1 MPQRTALQR
10 GIPLLLAI
18 TFLAAPRPTSAT
30 VFVAMSDADLT
41 RASDVILTGTVTEIR
56 SVATKGGRSIRTF
69 VTLDVD
75 QVLKGRLKRRTVTIR
90 EPGGEVGP
98 IRQQIYGTPQY
109 AIGEDVL
116 VFLQRHKDGT
126 LGTTNLG
133 LGKYRISGRS
143 VGIAERTLEAQVI
156 GSPERDVRSLKA
168 MTAEIRR
175 HVMAAPVEF
184 VDLVEVPPEALD
196 DSLPHSVVSAY
207 SFLGPG
213 RWNEADSGQT
223 ISYLVDEAGEPA
235 IGLAE
240 SIGAVR
246 DAMAAWS
253 NVPTAR
259 ISLDV
264 GGTTPARAMACD
276 GLSQI
281 VFNDPVADVPDPSGC
296 SGILALGG
304 FCANSS
310 RKTTVNGVDF
320 IAITEANITFNNG
333 FSSCSFWNKSN
344 ITEILTHEIGHT
356 IGLGHS
362 SESSGEKN
370 PVLSD
375 ATMYFRAHFDGRG
388 AGLLQDDIDGV
399 SFIYPGVGPEDG
411 DGDGILEDGDGDGVP
426 SNNLCTGGNTVNCDD
441 NCPNESNPHQDDT
454 DGDGHGDLCD
464 NCPTIS
470 NPDQVTP
477 AGCKTLYVK
486 NFTVIRGKSANSDG
500 LRLRGTFELPEG
512 ETIDPG
518 SGLVTL
524 LLVDRDGNLLREE
537 VATAAVTAKKRR
549 VRYRYL
555 NESRSLRI
563 HVNSRN
569 GSDYKVLVSGKS
581 LSLADADTAPV
592 IAAVLMDSQT
602 FGTKLTRCASLKR
615 GRRFVCVP

>member
-1 MPQRTALQR
+1 MPQRTARQR
-10 GIPLLLAI
+10 GILLLLAI
-18 TFLAAPRPTSAT
+18 TFVAAPRPTSAT

-56 SVATKGGRSIRTF
+56 CVATRGGRSIQTF

-75 QVLKGRLKRRTVTIR
+75 QVLKGTLKRQTITIR

-109 AIGEDVL
+109 AIGEDVF

-133 LGKYRISGRS
+133 LGKYRISGRT
-143 VGIAERTLEAQVI
+143 VAIAERTLDAHVI

-168 MTAEIRR
+168 MAAEIRR

-184 VDLVEVPPEALD
+184 VDLVEAPPEALD

-213 RWNEADSGQT
+213 RWNEADGDQT
-223 ISYLVDEAGEPA
+223 ISYLVDEDGEPA

-240 SIGAVR
+240 SIDAVE

-253 NVPTAR
+253 DVPTAR

-281 VFNDPVADVPDPSGC
+281 VFNDPVGDVPDPSGC

-310 RKTTVNGVDF
+310 QKTTVNNVQF
-320 IAITEANITFNNG
+320 IAITEANVTFNNG

-362 SESSGEKN
+362 SESSGEKD
-370 PVLSD
+370 PVLSG

-388 AGLLQDDIDGV
+388 AGLRQDDIDGV
-399 SFIYPGVGPEDG
+399 SFIYPGVDPD
-411 DGDGILEDGDGDGVP
+411 DADGDGVP
-426 SNNLCTGGNTVNCDD
+426 NETD
-441 NCPNESNPHQDDT
+441 NCPNEYNTGQVDT
-454 DGDGHGDLCD
+454 DGDHHGDLCD
-464 NCPTIS
+464 NCPTME
-470 NPDQVTP
+470 NADQVVP
-477 AGCKTLYVK
+477 EGCETLDVAD
-486 NFTVIRGKSANSDG
+486 FVVIRGKSESSDS
-500 LRLRGTFELPEG
+500 LKLRGTFELSEG
-512 ETIDPG
+512 ETIDAG
-518 SGLVTL
+518 SGLLTL

-537 VATAAVTAKKRR
+537 VTTAAVTAKKRR
-549 VRYRYL
+549 LRYRYR
-555 NESRSLRI
+555 NESRSVRI
-563 HVNSRN
+563 KVNSRN
-569 GSDYKVLVSGKS
+569 GSDYRVLVSGKS
-581 LSLADADTAPV
+581 LSLADADTAPI
-592 IAAVLMDSQT
+592 IAAVSMDSHT
-602 FGTKLTRCASLKR
+602 FSAKVTRCAYQKR